1 MTINE
6 IKELAQKLK
15 DADVERIKAE
25 IKSKESILKN
35 NDLDE
40 EELGEVL
47 NTLFSILVIEQA
59 FEDEVEG
66 VEDIR
71 AELEQ
76 ELMESYEK
84 YDKHMAKYKK
94 EKKEEKKK
102 KKKRWLLDFFALSE
116 DIRNKKETLGDS
128 KKLINKM
135 QNQINE
141 LKQQASDSNLE
152 RACDHR
158 RGGPHRDE
166 MGRKCNECGESLKN
180 DRGERD
186 HISRQRDVDGRREEN
201 NSKPS
206 RESEMERM
214 ARVLEADLSATNGYT
229 VPAGE
234 STNTIDKYKEYIK
247 DDTIIRSETT
257 STTTA
262 SEHIESESIEKTKT
276 NSR

>member
-66 VEDIR
+66 VEDMR

-158 RGGPHRDE
+158 RGGPHRDRMRDTCDRCGDDLHEHRHHREE
-166 MGRKCNECGESLKN
+166 MIDKIRDNLDRHNRDHDRGPNPSINKIEHEPTRETDNFAPPATQSGESMSVEQFNNIYETYKQGTGPTKNVDLADGLKPKLN
-180 DRGERD
+180 
-186 HISRQRDVDGRREEN
+186 
-201 NSKPS
+201 K
-206 RESEMERM
+206 
-214 ARVLEADLSATNGYT
+214 
-229 VPAGE
+229 
-234 STNTIDKYKEYIK
+234 K
-247 DDTIIRSETT
+247 
-257 STTTA
+257 
-262 SEHIESESIEKTKT
+262 
-276 NSR
+276 

>member
-1 MTINE
+1 M
-6 IKELAQKLK
+6 
-15 DADVERIKAE
+15 
-25 IKSKESILKN
+25 
-35 NDLDE
+35 
-40 EELGEVL
+40 
-47 NTLFSILVIEQA
+47 
-59 FEDEVEG
+59 
-66 VEDIR
+66 R

-158 RGGPHRDE
+158 RGRPHRDE

-180 DRGERD
+180 DKAERD
-186 HISRQRDVDGRREEN
+186 YISRQRDMDGRREEN
-201 NSKPS
+201 NRKPIQENKG
-206 RESEMERM
+206 RTIPGVADDLIKETGRVANEGNVPESVVQ
-214 ARVLEADLSATNGYT
+214 AIT
-229 VPAGE
+229 
-234 STNTIDKYKEYIK
+234 K
-247 DDTIIRSETT
+247 
-257 STTTA
+257 TTT
-262 SEHIESESIEKTKT
+262 
-276 NSR
+276 R

>member
-6 IKELAQKLK
+6 IKDLAQKLK

-59 FEDEVEG
+59 FEDEIEG
-66 VEDIR
+66 VEEMR

-102 KKKRWLLDFFALSE
+102 KRRWLLDFFALSE

-128 KKLINKM
+128 KKLIGKM
-135 QNQINE
+135 QSQINE
-141 LKQQASDSNLE
+141 LKQQTSNDNLE
-152 RACDHR
+152 KACDHKH
-158 RGGPHRDE
+158 GGPHRDG
-166 MGRKCNECGESLKN
+166 MRNKCDECGERLRANK
-180 DRGERD
+180 G
-186 HISRQRDVDGRREEN
+186 
-201 NSKPS
+201 
-206 RESEMERM
+206 
-214 ARVLEADLSATNGYT
+214 EADLILGRGGRGRSQGTETIERNPGREPRNPTATGGRT
-229 VPAGE
+229 IDIDDVTSREVPAGQTSKE
-234 STNTIDKYKEYIK
+234 VKEFMTNTQTKSKVIK
-247 DDTIIRSETT
+247 NGI
-257 STTTA
+257 
-262 SEHIESESIEKTKT
+262 
-276 NSR
+276 